1 MTLAL
6 TLSGC
11 GGGDG
16 DARATVAQNRV
27 ENKQQALDEARSGL
41 KTKVDGFCRSAA
53 SYISALDRY
62 GDVLT
67 GTAPTVGDVTEAGAD
82 LAEPRSD
89 VLADAEDSAAWAA
102 CAAANSCSAVVTA

>member
-1 MTLAL
+1 MAIALA
-6 TLSGC
+6 LSGC

-27 ENKQQALDEARSGL
+27 ENKQQALDQARTDL
-41 KTKVDGFCRSAA
+41 KTKMDGFCRSAA
-53 SYISALDRY
+53 TYIRALDRY

-89 VLADAEDSAAWAA
+89 VIAGAEQVQEASQT
-102 CAAANSCSAVVTA
+102 VTTA